1 MRARMTVTETTMPPP
16 QPLRHLMHRLPAW
29 LLAAGLALATASAA
43 SAPLGRQ
50 QALRALDAPQA
61 AERAAGVSRL
71 AEVGTMADARRVA
84 DRLRDVDPQV
94 RALAGPALWLIWSRS
109 GDAATDRLLAQG
121 IEQMGAGEL
130 DAALATFTRVVQR
143 RPSFAEG
150 WNKRATVR
158 FMRGEDE
165 AALKDCEETLRR
177 NPMHFGALSGMAHIH
192 LRRGDVDLALDAW
205 LRALAINPNLE
216 DGPEMLELLEE
227 AVRLQGTRRT

>member
-1 MRARMTVTETTMPPP
+1 MAAIEPAMPTPR
-16 QPLRHLMHRLPAW
+16 PLHPLMRHLPRW
-29 LLAAGLALATASAA
+29 LVALTLALALATAASA
-43 SAPLGRQ
+43 APLGRQ

-71 AEVGTMADARRVA
+71 AEVGTQADARRVA

-109 GDAATDRLLAQG
+109 GDRATDRLLAQG

-143 RPSFAEG
+143 RPAFAEG

-165 AALKDCEETLRR
+165 ASLKDCEETLKR

-192 LRRGDVDLALDAW
+192 LRRGSVELALDAW

-227 AVRLQGTRRT
+227 AVRLRGTRRT

>member
-1 MRARMTVTETTMPPP
+1 MDAIEPAMLHV
-16 QPLRHLMHRLPAW
+16 QPLRILPLLNHRLPAW
-29 LLAAGLALATASAA
+29 LLAVALVLAAATASA
-43 SAPLGRQ
+43 APLGRQ

-61 AERAAGVSRL
+61 AERAAGVARL
-71 AEVGTMADARRVA
+71 AEIGTMADARRVA
-84 DRLRDVDPQV
+84 DRLRDADPQV

-143 RPSFAEG
+143 RPAFAEG

-165 AALKDCEETLRR
+165 ASLKDCEETLKR

-192 LRRGDVDLALDAW
+192 LRRGDVALALDAW
-205 LRALAINPNLE
+205 VRALAINPNLD
-216 DGPEMLELLEE
+216 DGPEMLEMLEE

>member
-1 MRARMTVTETTMPPP
+1 MDAIEPAMLHA
-16 QPLRHLMHRLPAW
+16 QPLRILPLLNHRLSAW
-29 LLAAGLALATASAA
+29 LLAVALALAAATASA
-43 SAPLGRQ
+43 APLGRQ

-61 AERAAGVSRL
+61 ADRAAGVARL
-71 AEVGTMADARRVA
+71 AEIGTLADARRVA
-84 DRLRDVDPQV
+84 DRLRDADPQV

-109 GDAATDRLLAQG
+109 GDPATDRLLAQG

-130 DAALATFTRVVQR
+130 DAALATFTRVVER

-165 AALKDCEETLRR
+165 ASLKDCEETLKR

-205 LRALAINPNLE
+205 VRALAINPNLE

>member
-1 MRARMTVTETTMPPP
+1 MIVTETSMPPP

-61 AERAAGVSRL
+61 AERAAGVARL

-109 GDAATDRLLAQG
+109 GDPATDRLLAQG

-165 AALKDCEETLRR
+165 ASLKDCEETLRR

>member
-1 MRARMTVTETTMPPP
+1 MDAIEPAMLHV
-16 QPLRHLMHRLPAW
+16 QPLRILPLLNHRLPAW
-29 LLAAGLALATASAA
+29 LLAVALVLAAATASA
-43 SAPLGRQ
+43 APLGRQ

-61 AERAAGVSRL
+61 AERAAGVARL
-71 AEVGTMADARRVA
+71 AEIGTMADARRVA
-84 DRLRDVDPQV
+84 DRLRDADPQV

-143 RPSFAEG
+143 RPAFAEG

-165 AALKDCEETLRR
+165 ASLKDCEETLKR

-192 LRRGDVDLALDAW
+192 LRRGDVELALDAW
-205 LRALAINPNLE
+205 VRALAINPNLD